1 MAETLFKLVIICFG
15 QNALA
20 AKRLRRTLILL
31 LTLYQGTYSF
41 NAETLGHRPPSV
53 HLLEQQRVQEKN
65 VTQTAAITTLLPG
78 QAIEREISGGLAQQF
93 QFTASAG
100 QFVGVTVRQIGIDVG
115 VKLFAPDGR
124 VFADVDLESRPQGEE
139 RADFVAETAG
149 VYRLEIKGQVTGTTG
164 RYEIQVTEV
173 RAATE
178 HDRALAEAHKLSAQV
193 LQFDILEK
201 YNDAVSTAERA
212 VEIGEKELGPD
223 HPFVGYLRNQLAFS
237 ELNKGDYAKAL
248 QQYQRALTINQQA
261 LGAEH
266 PQTVE
271 SIRQLGTTY
280 GAMNQFDK
288 GEELLQQALQV
299 TEKTF
304 GSDHPRVAQCLLAL
318 AGLHLRRSDLT
329 HAEQEF
335 QQAIAI
341 IEKNAGADS
350 VSLEGA
356 LNNLGMVYNSRKE
369 FDRAEPLLQRAVEI
383 TEKNFGPDSPRLGMP
398 LQNLGLIAVE
408 KRKDYQHGLELYWR
422 AVRVLEK
429 GVGTESPRV
438 AAILNNIAN
447 IYKSQGD
454 FPRALEMH
462 QRVYAIFEKSL
473 GPYHGSTLVS
483 LGNVAR
489 TYASMGDVP
498 NAIKF
503 QKLTDE
509 VIENNLAL
517 NLAIGSERQ
526 KLSFFDSLSERTDRT
541 ISLHVN
547 MAPDDPGARDLAV
560 LAILQRKG
568 RVLDAMSDSLAALR
582 ERLNSDDQK
591 LLDQLNSTTSQLA
604 RLELNR
610 PAEMSVDDFR
620 KQVSVLED
628 QKENLESE
636 ISRRS
641 AEFRAQGGTVTLAAV
656 RKAIPRDA
664 ALIEFATYR
673 PFNPRLD
680 NLEAYGESR
689 YIAYVVREQGDV
701 QWKDLGPTK
710 EIEAR
715 LNAFRQSLVDPERRD
730 VRQLA
735 RAVDEQVMQ
744 PLRGLLGDARQLL
757 LSVDASFNLI
767 PFAALVDEQGKY
779 LIERYSIAYLT
790 SGRDLLRLQVSR
802 QSKSA
807 PVVVADPAFGDP
819 PLINGNEPNGN
830 GASATTKGPRI
841 NFSRTFFGPL
851 PGVNDEVRA
860 LKELFPH
867 ATFLTREQATKTALE
882 KIVAPS
888 VLHVATHGYFLATPP
903 QTGGTATPTSRGR
916 GAIASTNNPLLRSGL
931 ALAGANR
938 DDSGI
943 LTAFEASGLNLWGTK
958 LVVLSACDTGL
969 GEIRDGEGV
978 YGLRRALVLAGAE
991 SQLMSLWQVSDRSTR
1006 DLMIRYYKNLT
1017 NGRGRGDSLRQAQ
1030 LEMLTEK
1037 SHSHPYYW
1045 ASFIQTGE
1053 WGNLDGKR

>member
-1 MAETLFKLVIICFG
+1 MLEQISI
-15 QNALA
+15 
-20 AKRLRRTLILL
+20 RRKQTASRSAWQLSLIALILPGMIL
-31 LTLYQGTYSF
+31 SQAHGGNS
-41 NAETLGHRPPSV
+41 
-53 HLLEQQRVQEKN
+53 
-65 VTQTAAITTLLPG
+65 QTNQTSLSTVTTLELGKPV
-78 QAIEREISGGLAQQF
+78 EHEISGGQTQRF
-93 QFTASAG
+93 QVKAPAG
-100 QFVGVTVRQIGIDVG
+100 QFVGVTVRQDGIDVG
-115 VKLFAPDGR
+115 VR
-124 VFADVDLESRPQGEE
+124 VFTPDRKLVAEFDLESRPQGEE
-139 RADFVAETAG
+139 RADFVAEAGG
-149 VYRLEIKGQVTGTTG
+149 VYGLDVQAKIKGTTG
-164 RYEIQVTEV
+164 RYEIRLTEV
-173 RAATE
+173 RVATE
-178 HDRALAEAHKLSAQV
+178 RERRLAEAHKLSTQV
-193 LQFDILEK
+193 LELDIQEK
-201 YNDAVSTAERA
+201 YDDAISAAERA
-212 VEIGEKELGPD
+212 LEIGEKELGPD
-223 HPFVGYLRNQLAFS
+223 DSYVGYLLNQLAFS
-237 ELNKGDYAKAL
+237 ELNKGDYVKAL
-248 QQYQRALTINQQA
+248 QQYQRALTINQKA

-288 GEELLQQALQV
+288 GEELLQRALQL

-304 GSDHPRVAQCLLAL
+304 GSDHPSVVQCLLAL

-329 HAEQEF
+329 RAEQEF
-335 QQAIAI
+335 QQAITI

-350 VSLEGA
+350 VSLEVP

-369 FDRAEPLLQRAVEI
+369 YDRAEPLLQRAVEI

-398 LQNLGLIAVE
+398 LQNLGLIAVQ

-454 FPRALEMH
+454 FPKALEMH

-473 GPYHGSTLVS
+473 GRYHGSTLVS
-483 LGNVAR
+483 LGNIAR

-526 KLSFFDSLSERTDRT
+526 KLSYFDSLSERTDRT

-591 LLDQLNSTTSQLA
+591 LLDQLNSTTAQLA

-664 ALIEFATYR
+664 ALIEFAVYR

-689 YIAYVVREQGDV
+689 YIAYVVREQGGV

-710 EIEAR
+710 EIEAK

-779 LIERYSIAYLT
+779 LVERYSIAYLT

-841 NFSRTFFGPL
+841 DFSRTFFGPL

-860 LKELFPH
+860 LKELFPN

-903 QTGGTATPTSRGR
+903 QTGGTVTATSRGR
-916 GAIASTNNPLLRSGL
+916 GASASTNNPLLRSGL

-969 GEIRDGEGV
+969 GEIRNGEGV

-1006 DLMIRYYKNLT
+1006 DLMIRYYKSLSKGG
-1017 NGRGRGDSLRQAQ
+1017 GRSDSLRQAQ
-1030 LEMLTEK
+1030 LEMLK
-1037 SHSHPYYW
+1037 SKPHNHPYYW

-1053 WGNLDGKR
+1053 WANLDGKR